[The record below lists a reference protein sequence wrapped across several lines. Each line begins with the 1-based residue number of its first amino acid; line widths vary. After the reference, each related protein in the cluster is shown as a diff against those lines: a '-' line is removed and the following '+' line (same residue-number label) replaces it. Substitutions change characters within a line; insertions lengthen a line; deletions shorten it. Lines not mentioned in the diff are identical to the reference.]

1 MATGEIKAR
10 CLRNEII
17 KEIAMPDE
25 SFDAVIIGGG
35 NKALFLAMYLMKYG
49 GMSVGDH
56 PVTDQLR
63 GMGLKRRPLISSWIG
78 RLALDVSAPERL

>member
-35 NKALFLAMYLMKYG
+35 NKALFLAMYL
-49 GMSVGDH
+49 
-56 PVTDQLR
+56 
-63 GMGLKRRPLISSWIG
+63 
-78 RLALDVSAPERL
+78 